1 MIAASGSVMTKRHHL
16 MLLALVSLAIVQ
28 LGHLLDVLRYD
39 PDASFPSVLENPRAF
54 LGIGLAAL
62 AFIAVQM
69 QWRVARGL
77 ALFAGGGVAIG
88 FILYHGIPFDLGANN
103 PYWGAHSHADL
114 IRWLTVLA
122 TIAVGFWVAI
132 LAVKLERVSL
142 GDACAGPPLDA

>member
-1 MIAASGSVMTKRHHL
+1 MTATSGSVMTKRRQL
-16 MLLALVSLAIVQ
+16 MLLALAGLVIVQ

-39 PDASFPSVLENPRAF
+39 PHASFPSVLAKPRAF

-69 QWRVARGL
+69 RWRVARGL

-122 TIAVGFWVAI
+122 TIAVGFWVAL
-132 LAVKLERVSL
+132 LARKLER
-142 GDACAGPPLDA
+142 A